1 MADKRKPLV
10 NNFIYHIYNR
20 GVAKNDT
27 FIIPGDYEKAIK
39 LIDYYRFSNTPFK
52 YSLLKNLPDSEQIA
66 ILNNLKKQNKL
77 RAKILSFTLMPNHFH
92 FTLKQM
98 INNGIS
104 KFVADFSN
112 SYTRFINVKNDRV
125 GPLFQGKF
133 KSILIKT
140 DEQLIHL
147 SRYHHLNVYTD
158 GLVYDIDGIINY
170 PYSSIQNYLGNKIY
184 DFVDTHDILS
194 LFKNHQSYK
203 KFVLSNRHHQRE
215 LSKIRHLL
223 LENS

>member
-10 NNFIYHIYNR
+10 NDFVYHVYNR

-27 FIIPGDYEKAIK
+27 FIIPSDYEKAIK
-39 LIDYYRFSNTPFK
+39 LIDYYRFSNTPFR
-52 YSLLKNLPDSEQIA
+52 YSLLRKLPDSEQFD
-66 ILNNLKKQNKL
+66 ILSRLTKQNKL
-77 RAKILSFTLMPNHFH
+77 RVKILSFILMPNHFH

-98 INNGIS
+98 IDNGIS
-104 KFVADFSN
+104 KFMSDFTN

-125 GPLFQGKF
+125 GPLFQGIF
-133 KSILIKT
+133 KSKIIKT

-158 GLVYDIDGIINY
+158 GIVNDIDGIINY
-170 PYSSIQNYLGNKIY
+170 PFSSMQNYLGNMIY
-184 DFVDTHDILS
+184 NFVDTHDILS